1 MPAACH
7 NIAITVAVAT
17 LHGARTLSLPGSAW
31 SLGLYPASLCPQ
43 NSSGGGGSCG
53 PRAGRV
59 GGVCARYKAGLS
71 QSKGLAGACHF
82 QDHVLLTDAPCCRR
96 DAGVGVATSC
106 EARRLWG
113 EGVTPSFFFFGQLMG
128 WESAAVCCW
137 DSALEEPAKPVGDVI
152 RLQAILKTPPL
163 LSHHLL

>member
-1 MPAACH
+1 MH
-7 NIAITVAVAT
+7 R
-17 LHGARTLSLPGSAW
+17 GR
-31 SLGLYPASLCPQ
+31 
-43 NSSGGGGSCG
+43 GGGSCG

-82 QDHVLLTDAPCCRR
+82 QDHVLLTEAPCCRR